1 MSSKKMEPS
10 MTQIKAGRVLFY
22 KTLKNVFIKS
32 KYVSNIITIFLV
44 KIVNKLKYHIIVAD
58 FHGKLC
64 ARM

>member
-1 MSSKKMEPS
+1 MSGVKLEPF

-32 KYVSNIITIFLV
+32 KYVSNTITIFLV
-44 KIVNKLKYHIIVAD
+44 KIVNKLKYHIIVAE

-64 ARM
+64 ARL